1 MNIQTLSIAQ
11 SKDAYHRI
19 QEDSDFT
26 SIDWSNQLDSDY
38 LDIRKYLVEK
48 YNELKQ
54 SGYKDYQLDYRFSLL
69 FYDFFHRKEWMTDR
83 IAADYEFWRY
93 IALKVMPD
101 LVPIDSA
108 NYLYFVIM
116 YYSVAVA
123 VLILYG
129 IQIYARER
137 TYQYHRFGV
146 EDDKH
151 YYAKGLRI
159 WPYTLYWYA
168 HLSWQG
174 NIESTDKILSSSRCC
189 SDTILNLV
197 ERPGRNGTY
206 IDLYRRIMY
215 YFVNIS
221 STKSVDNIK
230 LFRSIMKLA
239 LAKPQVIDPD
249 LCDGG
254 ASDYAKEI
262 VQECID
268 KVDFTAEE

>member
-11 SKDAYHRI
+11 SKDAYQRI
-19 QEDSDFT
+19 QENSDFT

-38 LDIRKYLVEK
+38 LYIRKYLVEK

-69 FYDFFHRKEWMTDR
+69 FYDYFHRKEWMTDR

-101 LVPIDSA
+101 LVFD
-108 NYLYFVIM
+108 
-116 YYSVAVA
+116 
-123 VLILYG
+123 
-129 IQIYARER
+129 
-137 TYQYHRFGV
+137 RFGA

-174 NIESTDKILSSSRCC
+174 DIKSTEIILSSSRCC

-206 IDLYRRIMY
+206 IDLYRSIMFH
-215 YFVNIS
+215 FVNINP
-221 STKSVDNIK
+221 TKNVDNIK

-249 LCDGG
+249 LFDGG
-254 ASDYAKEI
+254 PREYARGI
-262 VQECID
+262 VQECIE
-268 KVDFTAEE
+268 KIDFTTEG

>member
-1 MNIQTLSIAQ
+1 MKIQTLSRTQ
-11 SKDAYHRI
+11 SKNEYYRI
-19 QEDSDFT
+19 LENCDF
-26 SIDWSNQLDSDY
+26 SSVDWSARLDSDY
-38 LDIRKYLVEK
+38 LSIRNYLVEK
-48 YNELKQ
+48 YYELKQ
-54 SGYKDYQLDYRFSLL
+54 SGYKDYKLDYRFSLL
-69 FYDFFHRKEWMTDR
+69 FYDYFRQKEWMTDR
-83 IAADYEFWRY
+83 IAADYEFWSY
-93 IALKVMPD
+93 IALIVIPD
-101 LVPIDSA
+101 LVFD
-108 NYLYFVIM
+108 
-116 YYSVAVA
+116 
-123 VLILYG
+123 
-129 IQIYARER
+129 
-137 TYQYHRFGV
+137 RFGA

-206 IDLYRRIMY
+206 IDLYRSIMF
-215 YFVNIS
+215 YFVNS
-221 STKSVDNIK
+221 NPTKDVDNIK

-249 LCDGG
+249 LFSGG
-254 ASDYAKEI
+254 ASEYAKEI
-262 VQECID
+262 VQECFD

>member
-1 MNIQTLSIAQ
+1 MNIQTLSRAQ
-11 SKDAYHRI
+11 SQSAYERI
-19 QEDSDFT
+19 KEGCDFF
-26 SIDWSNQLDSDY
+26 SIDWSNRLDSDY
-38 LDIRKYLVEK
+38 LIIRDYLVEK
-48 YNELKQ
+48 YHKLKR

-69 FYDFFHRKEWMTDR
+69 FYDYFRQKEWMTDR
-83 IAADYEFWRY
+83 IAADYEFWSHV
-93 IALKVMPD
+93 ALIVIPD
-101 LVPIDSA
+101 LVYD
-108 NYLYFVIM
+108 
-116 YYSVAVA
+116 
-123 VLILYG
+123 
-129 IQIYARER
+129 
-137 TYQYHRFGV
+137 RFGA

-151 YYAKGLRI
+151 YYSKGLRI

-174 NIESTDKILSSSRCC
+174 DVESTNKILSSSRCC

-206 IDLYRRIMY
+206 ISLYRHIMFF
-215 YFVNIS
+215 FVNIS
-221 STKSVDNIK
+221 STKPVDNIK

-249 LCDGG
+249 LYTGG

-268 KVDFTAEE
+268 KIDFTLED

>member
-11 SKDAYHRI
+11 SKDAYQRI
-19 QEDSDFT
+19 QENSDFT

-38 LDIRKYLVEK
+38 LYIRKYLVEK

-69 FYDFFHRKEWMTDR
+69 FYDYFHRKEWMTDR

-101 LVPIDSA
+101 LVFD
-108 NYLYFVIM
+108 
-116 YYSVAVA
+116 
-123 VLILYG
+123 
-129 IQIYARER
+129 
-137 TYQYHRFGV
+137 RFGA

-174 NIESTDKILSSSRCC
+174 DIKSTEIILSSSRCC

-206 IDLYRRIMY
+206 IDLYRSIMFH
-215 YFVNIS
+215 FVNINP
-221 STKSVDNIK
+221 TKNVDNIK

-249 LCDGG
+249 LFDGG
-254 ASDYAKEI
+254 TREYARGI
-262 VQECID
+262 VQECIE
-268 KVDFTAEE
+268 KIDFTTEG

>member
-38 LDIRKYLVEK
+38 LDIRNYLVEK

-101 LVPIDSA
+101 LVFD
-108 NYLYFVIM
+108 
-116 YYSVAVA
+116 
-123 VLILYG
+123 
-129 IQIYARER
+129 
-137 TYQYHRFGV
+137 RFGV

-174 NIESTDKILSSSRCC
+174 NIESTDRILSSTRCC

-206 IDLYRRIMY
+206 IDLYRSLMF
-215 YFVNIS
+215 YFVNS
-221 STKSVDNIK
+221 NPTKGVDNIK

-249 LCDGG
+249 LYSGG
-254 ASDYAKEI
+254 PCEYAKEI

>member
-1 MNIQTLSIAQ
+1 MNIQTLSIEQ
-11 SKDAYHRI
+11 SKNAYQRI
-19 QEDSDFT
+19 KENCDFT
-26 SIDWSNQLDSDY
+26 TNDWSNQLDSDY
-38 LDIRKYLVEK
+38 LIMRDYLVEE
-48 YNELKQ
+48 YNKLKNL
-54 SGYKDYQLDYRFSLL
+54 GFKDYKLDYRFSLL
-69 FYDFFHRKEWMTDR
+69 FYDYFRRKEWMNDR

-101 LVPIDSA
+101 LVFD
-108 NYLYFVIM
+108 
-116 YYSVAVA
+116 
-123 VLILYG
+123 
-129 IQIYARER
+129 
-137 TYQYHRFGV
+137 RFGAD
-146 EDDKH
+146 DDKH

-174 NIESTDKILSSSRCC
+174 DVESTDKILSSSRCC

-206 IDLYRRIMY
+206 ISLYRRIMY

-221 STKSVDNIK
+221 STKPVDNIK

-249 LCDGG
+249 LCVGG

-268 KVDFTAEE
+268 KIDFTAE

>member
-11 SKDAYHRI
+11 SKDAYQRI
-19 QEDSDFT
+19 QENSDFT
-26 SIDWSNQLDSDY
+26 STDWSKQLDSDY
-38 LDIRKYLVEK
+38 LDIRNYLVEK
-48 YNELKQ
+48 YKELKQ

-69 FYDFFHRKEWMTDR
+69 FYDYFQQKEWMTDR

-101 LVPIDSA
+101 LVFD
-108 NYLYFVIM
+108 
-116 YYSVAVA
+116 
-123 VLILYG
+123 
-129 IQIYARER
+129 
-137 TYQYHRFGV
+137 RFGA

-174 NIESTDKILSSSRCC
+174 GIESTNRILSSSRCC

-206 IDLYRRIMY
+206 IDLYRSIMY
-215 YFVNIS
+215 YFVNYNP
-221 STKSVDNIK
+221 TRAVDNIK

-249 LCDGG
+249 LFEGG
-254 ASDYAKEI
+254 TREYAREI
-262 VQECID
+262 VQECIE
-268 KVDFTAEE
+268 KIDFTTEG